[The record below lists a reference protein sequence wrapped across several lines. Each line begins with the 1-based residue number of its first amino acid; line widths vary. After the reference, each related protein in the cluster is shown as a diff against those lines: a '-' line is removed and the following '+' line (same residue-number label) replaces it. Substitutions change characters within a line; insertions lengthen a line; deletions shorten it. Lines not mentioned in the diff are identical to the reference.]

1 MENFYFINAITFYD
15 DINIK
20 GKVIHEWLEPYQR
33 ALFYGTSEFKDFK
46 SKLAE
51 LVEQVNEEYTQ
62 SNRMEVCIHCADYNN
77 RAIYVMDEKRADRGS
92 CIVFIKMVDRIIGGE
107 VNNLFSDHQ
116 LSIIRD
122 VMAEEID
129 RRKDTDAGHANE
141 LLQIIDDI
149 QEHDG
154 YPRFGDLEVF
164 NKNVSSIWSEI
175 RIEEE

>member
-1 MENFYFINAITFYD
+1 MPIKIQSDLPVKEILEKENIF
-15 DINIK
+15 
-20 GKVIHEWLEPYQR
+20 
-33 ALFYGTSEFKDFK
+33 
-46 SKLAE
+46 
-51 LVEQVNEEYTQ
+51 
-62 SNRMEVCIHCADYNN
+62 
-77 RAIYVMDEKRADRGS
+77 VMDEKRADRVS
-92 CIVFIKMVDRIIGGE
+92 CIVFIEMVDRIIGGE